1 MTASVPAVTPAPD
14 QQFQAA
20 AAVIRDVQEE
30 EHRWLRKGDARSPYL
45 SWMPFQAGEFMSI
58 LFECVPQLYG
68 RRFLDVGCGPGTKM
82 QLARHFFGLEA
93 DGIEV
98 SPEMAQAAQA
108 HGTVTC
114 LDALKEAPAGYY
126 ASFDL
131 VWMYRP
137 FRYKDLQFQLDCRV
151 MKEMKPGAVLA
162 GGQWEVCPGDL
173 GWQPVVDDWE
183 LRRGAW
189 MKLAS
194 S

>member
-1 MTASVPAVTPAPD
+1 MTASVPAFTPARD
-14 QQFQAA
+14 QQFKAA
-20 AAVIRDVQEE
+20 AAVISAVQET
-30 EHRWLRKGDARSPYL
+30 EHAWLRKGDASSPYL

-68 RRFLDVGCGPGTKM
+68 REFLDVGCGPGTKM
-82 QLARHFFGLEA
+82 QLAAHFFGLEPC
-93 DGIEV
+93 GIEV
-98 SPEMAQAAQA
+98 DPSMAAEAEK
-108 HGTVTC
+108 HGVVSC
-114 LDALKEAPAGYY
+114 LDALKAPAGMYGN
-126 ASFDL
+126 FDL

-137 FRYKDLQFQLDCRV
+137 FRHRDLQFELDCRV